1 MSTLHTVNKPGQAMT
16 LCFRV
21 VASNDA
27 VLLIEDAVYEL
38 KSSTQRL
45 SILSASCPI
54 YVMDIDAKARGVE
67 VPAPFKTINYE
78 RFVSLCVDNEKILS
92 WF

>member
-1 MSTLHTVNKPGQAMT
+1 MSTLHTVNKPGQAMD

-27 VLLIEDAVYEL
+27 VLLIEDAVYGL
-38 KSSTQRL
+38 KSSAQKL
-45 SILSASCPI
+45 STLPNGCPI
-54 YVMDIDAKARGVE
+54 YVMGIDAKVRGVE
-67 VPAPFKTINYE
+67 VPAPFETIDYE
-78 RFVSLCVDNEKILS
+78 YFVSLCVNNEKILS